1 MLLNNSAHQPSSKL
15 PLALYLCR
23 PNVAVLMDSASSIL
37 CERDYRYFQ
46 TVGSFKRRTEFLS
59 GRALLQYAL
68 LASGYGAQWYYDEQ
82 ELPAHPSVAISLS
95 HSQGGCA
102 VAIAEIRA
110 PDVRVGV
117 DIEYK
122 VSRQP
127 QAIAKQYFHPEE
139 AQTVAGNSDFFRHL
153 WGLKEAYGKAIR
165 QGLAGGVLQQR
176 FEVSASQCR
185 EALAGGWNNATVALY
200 CSGLAER
207 ELTVYDVCSSL
218 GEHCIAELH
227 DATNYVRLPT

>member
-1 MLLNNSAHQPSSKL
+1 MLLNNSAGQTGPKPL
-15 PLALYLCR
+15 LALYLCR
-23 PNVAVLMDSASSIL
+23 PNVVTLMDNASSIL

-46 TVGSFKRRTEFLS
+46 TVGSLKRRTEFLS

-68 LASGYGAQWYYDEQ
+68 LASGYEPQWYYDQ
-82 ELPAHPSVAISLS
+82 QGLPKHPSVAISLS
-95 HSQGGCA
+95 HSQGGCT
-102 VAIAEIRA
+102 VAIAEILA
-110 PDVRVGV
+110 SDIRVGV

-139 AQTVAGNSDFFRHL
+139 ARTVAGNSGFFRHL
-153 WGLKEAYGKAIR
+153 WGLKEAYGKATR

-176 FEVSASQCR
+176 FEISARQCR

-200 CSGLAER
+200 CSDLAER

-218 GEHCIAELH
+218 GEHRIAELC
-227 DATNYVRLPT
+227 DVTDYVRLPA